1 MCLDLSLVFLYLFL
15 LLNKTDPVLLK
26 VAYQVLKALLLLRD
40 MLPCFLNDVIPKPQS
55 LGYRKGV
62 TLARNTYKQ
71 SIGRRQCLNIEFA
84 AGILHM
90 LRTECI
96 DLKLTVMCGCHRPD
110 SPAVQM
116 VKNGNRKRRSLR
128 RVRTR
133 AKLVEQ
139 AQTV

>member
-1 MCLDLSLVFLYLFL
+1 MSLNLSLILLYLLL
-15 LLNKTDPVLLK
+15 LLNETDSILLQ
-26 VAYQVLKALLLLRD
+26 VAYQVLKALLFLRD
-40 MLPCFLNDVIPKPQS
+40 MLPCFLNDVIPKPQP
-55 LGYRKGV
+55 LGYRKGIA
-62 TLARNTYKQ
+62 LAGNTNKQ
-71 SIGRRQCLNIEFA
+71 AICRRQGLHVKLA